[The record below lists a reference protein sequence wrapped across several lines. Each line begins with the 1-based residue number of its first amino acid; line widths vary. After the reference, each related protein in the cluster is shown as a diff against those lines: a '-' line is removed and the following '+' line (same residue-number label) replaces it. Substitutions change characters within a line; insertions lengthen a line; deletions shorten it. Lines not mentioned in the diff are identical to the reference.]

1 MWLRYFNVQR
11 AKMSQEATTSAADY
25 TVEVSSLE
33 QLPSSF
39 TEDDVAQ
46 LFART
51 VVDSW
56 RFRRKQQYDAST
68 LWQRRWSTL
77 WRRWRSLPEEEEQ
90 PPKRQTRRGSTG
102 RRGSVVPGV
111 GGAALPGGGGA
122 HDDPWWAELGQKAFK
137 RDKLSERELA
147 CTRCLYPSLPMHAA
161 QCNVAMMPNANGAP
175 RRACRIAA
183 ADPDGGKVPPRT
195 VVYAVEASWDKYEA
209 VAAAAKAADAA
220 FLEEAEAAARAQ
232 SVVQIDRKLATIG
245 LGPQSPP
252 SQSWV
257 AKVPGGGKLRSAG
270 RSVVSM
276 LLLHGKP
283 FPYAKQHN
291 ADSDSDDEQE
301 ASTRGSAYDA
311 AAGAS
316 GGGGG
321 GGKLQAPVGEHDL
334 GKRCFVT
341 FRYAADAQQAV
352 WAFSQAAPAGP
363 CTRLGRWLWGLL
375 TCQCDRPRYVPPVPL
390 KVRRAPEADDVM
402 WENMSARAADNH
414 LPARLRTYLLM
425 VMMLLPAAW
434 LVYEL
439 TESKLAVGHGQHDDG
454 SLARRVG
461 DARAEM
467 SAEAAAAAYGGT
479 AADQLASLNLERS
492 VELREEEEVGTGGLS
507 ADAQGTVVGQGVMWL
522 LGRTGAILTSA
533 DAEAAA
539 AFADDL
545 HEEGEELKAQQAEAF
560 LAKAG
565 QRAETMITLAISTTI
580 TLINMVLQRVLARAA
595 AVERPSLHST
605 HECRSTWSK
614 GRLGG
619 AMAGRHGLLRLH
631 LKA

>member
-1 MWLRYFNVQR
+1 
-11 AKMSQEATTSAADY
+11 
-25 TVEVSSLE
+25 
-33 QLPSSF
+33 
-39 TEDDVAQ
+39 
-46 LFART
+46 
-51 VVDSW
+51 
-56 RFRRKQQYDAST
+56 
-68 LWQRRWSTL
+68 
-77 WRRWRSLPEEEEQ
+77 
-90 PPKRQTRRGSTG
+90 
-102 RRGSVVPGV
+102 
-111 GGAALPGGGGA
+111 
-122 HDDPWWAELGQKAFK
+122 
-137 RDKLSERELA
+137 
-147 CTRCLYPSLPMHAA
+147 
-161 QCNVAMMPNANGAP
+161 MPNANGVP

-245 LGPQSPP
+245 LGPQPPP

-283 FPYAKQHN
+283 FPYAKQRN
-291 ADSDSDDEQE
+291 DDSDSDDDDQE
-301 ASTRGSAYDA
+301 DSRRESIDA

-321 GGKLQAPVGEHDL
+321 SGEGGGGGGGGNGPLARQGSVVGASKPLYGEHDL

-492 VELREEEEVGTGGLS
+492 VELREEEVGTGGLS
-507 ADAQGTVVGQGVMWL
+507 ADAQGTVVGEGVMWL
-522 LGRTGAILTSA
+522 LGRTGAILTAA